1 MSTPNTAD
9 RAPAEGAP
17 GHTLD
22 SHGPCAG
29 VLHIHVAFDWGDS
42 VDLAAAHRL
51 VPAAAHALPRR
62 RRTPSSIEY
71 RPLPLRLSLSPVAME
86 LPEIGEAHA
95 TGDVTIFDF
104 AAVSVALHVPFHLA
118 ASGLSH
124 LANHLATPESLV
136 QMIRQE
142 LEPLY
147 NRLLPAIDDAAWSP
161 FSEEYFVLQIP
172 PGDALPDLSEL
183 FSMHAD
189 WLASLVHLDSSPLS
203 REEVEEAL
211 RLRISYTTE
220 DLFVADWPAA
230 VLIDRDC
237 DETLQIIEFANV
249 QLLEYRNIDDRLDKD
264 VSAAYRLIHGLRRSS
279 LPFWR
284 TQARPLR
291 KLGDLQVEATD
302 LFERTG
308 NVLKLVGDQY
318 LARVY
323 RVLDRRFHLDEWEAS
338 IRRKLEVL
346 EVIYKTLSDQAA
358 TYRAEF
364 LEAVVVILILLEIV
378 MAFFR
383 H

>member
-1 MSTPNTAD
+1 MTS
-9 RAPAEGAP
+9 APATQHADENP
-17 GHTLD
+17 GHSLD
-22 SHGPCAG
+22 DHGPAAG
-29 VLHIHVAFDWGDS
+29 VLHIHVAFDWGDE

-51 VPAAAHALPRR
+51 VPAEAHALPRR

-71 RPLPLRLSLSPVAME
+71 RPLPLRLSLSPVSLD
-86 LPEIGEAHA
+86 LPELGTVNA
-95 TGDVTIFDF
+95 TGEVTIFDF
-104 AAVSVALHVPFHLA
+104 AAVSVALHVPFRLKASALSRLA
-118 ASGLSH
+118 D
-124 LANHLATPESLV
+124 HLATPEVLV
-136 QMIRQE
+136 QATRHE
-142 LEPLY
+142 LDPLY
-147 NRLLPAIDDAAWSP
+147 NRLLPAIDDANWSP
-161 FSEEYFVLQIP
+161 LSEEYFVFQLP
-172 PGDALPDLSEL
+172 PGNSLPDLAEL

-189 WLASLVHLDSSPLS
+189 WLAGLVHLDSSPLS

-211 RLRISYTTE
+211 RLRISYTSE

-230 VLIDRDC
+230 VLIDRAC
-237 DETLQIIEFANV
+237 DETLQVMEFANV
-249 QLLEYRNIDDRLDKD
+249 QLLEYRNIDNRLDSD
-264 VSAAYRLIHGLRRSS
+264 VTGAYRLIHGLRRSS

-291 KLGDLQVEATD
+291 KVGDMQVEATD

-323 RVLDRRFHLDEWEAS
+323 RVLAGRFHLEDWEGS

-346 EVIYKTLSDQAA
+346 ERIYQTLSDQAT

-378 MAFFR
+378 LAFFR